1 MTPNTENSSPNG
13 TSTPVRSQSAS
24 RSVLLDALRFLA
36 AGLIVLYHYQSEGP
50 RRLED
55 LNPAFLRGYLAT
67 DFFLILSGYV
77 LGSAYGRKVAAGAIT
92 NEQFLLRRVMRVW
105 PAHLVMLAAFA
116 ALVGV
121 SGWIGVSP
129 DRMDRFHWA
138 DLPGQAL
145 LIHAWGLNT
154 GSGWNLPTWSLS
166 ALVVCYAAFPVL
178 WRGLDRVQSP
188 LPLLLGGV
196 ALVWGADQVSRALYQ
211 TSIYGL
217 TFNLGVLRA
226 LPFFVFGVCIARA
239 GELARLPG
247 RWATSLALTA
257 GALVVA
263 LQGFGRFD
271 LLSVVLL
278 GLLIGAAGAVRT
290 TRGVKLA
297 ARAGQISFALYITHI
312 FVAAI
317 WFHVFRIVVGHF
329 HPPPWQQWILWGL
342 ALPTA
347 VATAVAFERFIDR
360 PIQNALAPILSRASY
375 RGRPPQV
382 FETHFE

>member
-1 MTPNTENSSPNG
+1 MMPNTENSSPNG
-13 TSTPVRSQSAS
+13 TSMPVRSQSAS

-105 PAHLVMLAAFA
+105 PAHLVMLVAFA
-116 ALVGV
+116 ALVAI

-129 DRMDRFHWA
+129 DRMERFHWA

-178 WRGLDRVQSP
+178 WRGLNRVRNP

-211 TSIYGL
+211 TSLYGL

-247 RWATSLALTA
+247 RWATGLALTA

-278 GLLIGAAGAVRT
+278 GLLIGAAGAVRS

-329 HPPPWQQWILWGL
+329 HPPLWQQWILWGL

-375 RGRPPQV
+375 RGSTAAGIRNS
-382 FETHFE
+382 F